1 MSNASIKSLF
11 AVLALTA
18 TFGAANAE
26 TVRDHRDPQVRDHR
40 TICVIGDPNCRDH
53 RGPVVVVPPR
63 PRPFPQPPV
72 VVVDPQPPVI
82 VVDPLPRPPRPQPPM
97 PPLDPGMGNGHW
109 NDDQDDDYR
118 ISCRE
123 GRQIVRENGFRHVR
137 AFDCD
142 GRVYGFRADNR
153 HGGAKIRMTNR
164 GDIISV
170 QYYTY

>member
-1 MSNASIKSLF
+1 MNKSAAKSLF

-26 TVRDHRDPQVRDHR
+26 TIRDHRDAVVRDHRV
-40 TICVIGDPNCRDH
+40 ICVIGDPNCRDH
-53 RGPVVVVPPR
+53 RTPVVVVPPR
-63 PRPFPQPPV
+63 HLPPV
-72 VVVDPQPPVI
+72 VVDTSQPPVI
-82 VVDPLPRPPRPQPPM
+82 VVDTPQPPL
-97 PPLDPGMGNGHW
+97 PPIDPGTGNGHW
-109 NDDQDDDYR
+109 NDDQEDNYF

-137 AFDCD
+137 AFDCE
-142 GRVYGFRADNR
+142 GRIFGYRAENR

-170 QYYTY
+170 QYYTF

>member
-1 MSNASIKSLF
+1 MSKSAIKSLF

-26 TVRDHRDPQVRDHR
+26 TIRDHRSPEVRDHRV
-40 TICVIGDPNCRDH
+40 ICVIGDPNCRDH
-53 RGPVVVVPPR
+53 RRPDVVVPPR
-63 PRPFPQPPV
+63 HTPPV
-72 VVVDPQPPVI
+72 VVVDT
-82 VVDPLPRPPRPQPPM
+82 PRPPRVPI
-97 PPLDPGMGNGHW
+97 DPGMGNGHW
-109 NDDQDDDYR
+109 NDHHDDNDR

-142 GRVYGFRADNR
+142 GRIFGYRAENR

-170 QYYTY
+170 QYYTF

>member
-1 MSNASIKSLF
+1 MSNVSIKSLF

-26 TVRDHRDPQVRDHR
+26 TIRDHRGPQVRDHR
-40 TICVIGDPNCRDH
+40 FDCVFGQPNCPDH
-53 RGPVVVVPPR
+53 VVVVPPR
-63 PRPFPQPPV
+63 PRPFPLPPV
-72 VVVDPQPPVI
+72 VVVDPQPPIV
-82 VVDPLPRPPRPQPPM
+82 VVDPLPRPPRPQPPVI
-97 PPLDPGMGNGHW
+97 PIDPGDGSGNWGG
-109 NDDQDDDYR
+109 DQNGYDY